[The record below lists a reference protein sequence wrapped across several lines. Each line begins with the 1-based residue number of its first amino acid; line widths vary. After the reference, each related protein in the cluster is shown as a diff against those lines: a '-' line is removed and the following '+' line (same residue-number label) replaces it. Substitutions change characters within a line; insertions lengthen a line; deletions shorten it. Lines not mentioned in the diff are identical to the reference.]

1 MSDRQNNRFALEI
14 WIPVCIMTSSRG
26 SVKANSYKMSEFP
39 NQQFKKNPVFEKIN
53 RLFQIVLKSE
63 DRSFL
68 PTVHLDFSW
77 TLQMSDRQ
85 NHLTIWGVPWVL
97 CVLGENSIT
106 EVFSKW
112 KFDKISESL
121 KILWKWL

>member
-1 MSDRQNNRFALEI
+1 
-14 WIPVCIMTSSRG
+14 MTSSRG

-85 NHLTIWGVPWVL
+85 NHLTI
-97 CVLGENSIT
+97 
-106 EVFSKW
+106 
-112 KFDKISESL
+112 
-121 KILWKWL
+121 